1 VTASAPPRTG
11 VPSTRSGTGRSSGP
25 GRRPP
30 PRSSQPRKRGRRPPP
45 RVPSARRRLEIV
57 LIVALMV
64 LSLIGGRLLQLQ
76 GLDRSAYAASA
87 QVQQLQTVTLM
98 ASRGAITDRNG
109 NAIATSVDA
118 RNVVADPEQ
127 IAAPSLVADALAP
140 LLGIDV
146 ATLEGQLEVHTQYAL
161 LTPTPVTP
169 AIGDQIAALK
179 LPGVTEVD
187 TSRRI
192 YPDGS
197 LAANVVGFVTANG
210 QGGGGLEFSFQKTLA
225 GRNGTDSFQV
235 GADGDPIPDGRSSLT
250 PAVAGTGLRLTLQR
264 DIQYEAQQQ
273 ITQQVKATRALSG
286 TVIVMNP
293 KNGQILALASAP
305 TFNPNDLSKANTN
318 DLGDPAVSVPFEP
331 GSVNKVI
338 TMSAGLEDGLVTPD
352 SRFVIPNSI
361 KVAGT
366 EFHDADNHGTEHL
379 TLTGI
384 LAESSNIGAIK
395 VAQELGPQRLDYYL
409 HAYGFGKPTGVGL
422 PGESGGILPPISTWS
437 GTTLPT
443 LSYGQGID
451 VTAMQVASV
460 YSTIANNGV
469 RVNPN
474 IVEGT
479 INAKHQLLSAAA
491 PTHRRVISVQVAT
504 ELRNMLEAVTTDQGT
519 APAARIPGYRV
530 AGKTGTA
537 NRYNGHGGYTGAGY
551 TATFVGMVPADN
563 PKLVC
568 EVVLDRPLHNYYGGA
583 VAAPTFHNVMSFAL
597 RTMKIPPTFTKPPR
611 AKLKW

>member
-1 VTASAPPRTG
+1 
-11 VPSTRSGTGRSSGP
+11 
-25 GRRPP
+25 
-30 PRSSQPRKRGRRPPP
+30 
-45 RVPSARRRLEIV
+45 V
-57 LIVALMV
+57 LIVALMI

-87 QVQQLQTVTLM
+87 QVQQLQTLTLM
-98 ASRGAITDRNG
+98 ASRGSITDRNG
-109 NAIATSVDA
+109 DVLASSVDA
-118 RNVVADPEQ
+118 RDVVADPEQ
-127 IAAPSLVADALAP
+127 ISDPTAAANQLAP
-140 LLGIDV
+140 LLGMNV
-146 ATLEGQLEVHTQYAL
+146 GTLATELGRHTQYAL
-161 LTPTPVTP
+161 LTPSPVTP
-169 AIGDQIAALK
+169 EVGAEVLALK
-179 LPGVTEVD
+179 LPGVTTPDV
-187 TSRRI
+187 SKRI
-192 YPDGS
+192 YPDGT
-197 LAANVVGFVTANG
+197 LAANVVGFVNANG
-210 QGGGGLEFSFQKTLA
+210 QGAGGLEYSYQRLLA
-225 GRNGTDSFQV
+225 GRNGADSFQV
-235 GADGDPIPDGRSSLT
+235 GADGDPIPDGHTSLT
-250 PAVAGTGLRLTLQR
+250 PAVPGSSLRLTLQR
-264 DIQYEAQQQ
+264 DIQFEAQQD
-273 ITQQVKATRALSG
+273 ITAQVKATRSLSG

-305 TFNPNDLSKANTN
+305 TFNPNNLAKANSN

-338 TMSAGLEDGLVTPD
+338 TMSAGLEDGLVTPN
-352 SRFVIPNSI
+352 SRFVIPNTLE
-361 KVAGT
+361 VAGT
-366 EFHDADNHGTEHL
+366 QFHDAEVHPTEHL

-395 VAQELGPQRLDYYL
+395 VAQRLGPQRLDYYL
-409 HAYGFGKPTGVGL
+409 HAYGFGRPTGVGL
-422 PGESGGILPPISTWS
+422 PGESGGILPPISQWS

-443 LSYGQGID
+443 LAYGQGID

-479 INAKHQLLSAAA
+479 VSGNGQFRPAPA
-491 PTHRRVISVQVAT
+491 PTRRRVISVKVAT
-504 ELRNMLEAVTTDQGT
+504 ELRNMLEAVTTNEGT
-519 APAARIPGYRV
+519 APLARIAGYRV

-563 PKLVC
+563 PQLVC

-583 VAAPTFHNVMSFAL
+583 VAAPTFHDVMSFAL
-597 RTMKIPPTFTKPPR
+597 RTMKIAPTFTKPPK